1 MIFGI
6 QLIQLG
12 LTKHFQAHPSI
23 AKFILLFLYALYHLI
38 SLNRAKSHQITLN
51 PYMFGPVSSTYP
63 SPKNTPNIAG
73 IPQNLNQSQ
82 LIPHIPYVFF
92 FVNKCSIFCHQR
104 SSRNPW
110 LLIVS
115 RVMLS
120 KILEIITIHEL
131 RELRNPI
138 NQPVDVGI
146 DQSLWKFTSSSYI
159 NFCSKS
165 IKQRLPTQLL

>member
-1 MIFGI
+1 
-6 QLIQLG
+6 
-12 LTKHFQAHPSI
+12 
-23 AKFILLFLYALYHLI
+23 
-38 SLNRAKSHQITLN
+38 
-51 PYMFGPVSSTYP
+51 MFFS
-63 SPKNTPNIAG
+63 
-73 IPQNLNQSQ
+73 
-82 LIPHIPYVFF
+82 
-92 FVNKCSIFCHQR
+92 VNKCSIFCHQR
-104 SSRNPW
+104 SSRTPW

-165 IKQRLPTQLL
+165 IKQRLPTQLLWSSHWNSHWNVTFCGCSPLPLPLPKTFSARIGRSVSSASWARPWWSSRATSRRTWPGIPEGESVRTSNQHKLLLKLMKLPSGNLT

>member
-1 MIFGI
+1 
-6 QLIQLG
+6 
-12 LTKHFQAHPSI
+12 
-23 AKFILLFLYALYHLI
+23 
-38 SLNRAKSHQITLN
+38 
-51 PYMFGPVSSTYP
+51 
-63 SPKNTPNIAG
+63 
-73 IPQNLNQSQ
+73 
-82 LIPHIPYVFF
+82 VFF
-92 FVNKCSIFCHQR
+92 SVNKCSIFCHQR
-104 SSRNPW
+104 SSRTPW

-165 IKQRLPTQLL
+165 IKQRLPTQLLWSSHWNVTFRGCSPLPMPLPKTFSARIGRSVSSASWARPWWSSRATSRRTWPGIPEGESVRTSNQHKLLLKLMKLPSGNLT